1 MIDMITAEM
10 TLRSDMTKIVHVYGI
25 REVRKYFLYESTEVR
40 KYFRRATKESTFEST
55 FVAIVHESYE
65 SYVCNVVRK
74 YESTFE
80 GTEVECIRVRVHVP
94 FGQVAGSSKLP
105 RTQR

>member
-40 KYFRRATKESTFEST
+40 KYFRTKESTFVLSYFRT
-55 FVAIVHESYE
+55 SVAIVHESYE
-65 SYVCNVVRK
+65 S
-74 YESTFE
+74 
-80 GTEVECIRVRVHVP
+80 
-94 FGQVAGSSKLP
+94 
-105 RTQR
+105 